1 MQSDSVFLIITGQNG
16 EAIMRRFGIAAIV
29 LALIPALTAGADGQP
44 VKFARYSHA
53 GRVAYGI
60 LEGDVLRELNGNFL
74 AGGRPTGKTV
84 KLAEVRLL
92 APVVPG
98 KVIAVGLNYKSH
110 LGQQPSASYPGL
122 FAKLPSCIIGPEDSI
137 VFPPEAQDV
146 HYEGEMVVVI
156 GKKAR
161 NVAPENASEYIFGVT
176 AGNDVS
182 ERQWQKSDLQWLRAK
197 ASDTFGPL
205 GPVVVKGLNYR
216 DLQLTTRLNGEVRQS
231 QRTADQIFN
240 VDQVVS
246 YVSRFVTLMPGD
258 LIFTGTPGTTK
269 AMKPGDVVEVELE
282 GIGTLR
288 NKVAGTGS

>member
-1 MQSDSVFLIITGQNG
+1 MRRLGLA
-16 EAIMRRFGIAAIV
+16 AIM
-29 LALIPALTAGADGQP
+29 LALTPAWAAGAEGRP

-53 GRVAYGI
+53 GRAAYGI
-60 LEGDVLRELNGNFL
+60 LEGDVLRELSGNFL
-74 AGGRPTGKTV
+74 AGAKTTGRTV

-110 LGQQPSASYPGL
+110 LGQRPSASYPGL

-156 GKKAR
+156 GEEAR
-161 NVAPENASEYIFGVT
+161 NVAPENASRYIFGVT

-182 ERQWQKSDLQWLRAK
+182 ERQWQKSDLQWFRAK

-231 QRTADQIFN
+231 QRTADLIFN

-246 YVSRFVTLMPGD
+246 YVSRFVTLLPGD
-258 LIFTGTPGTTK
+258 LIFTGTPGTTQ
-269 AMKPGDVVEVELE
+269 AMKPGDTVEVEIE

-288 NKVAGTGS
+288 NKVTGPGSETQTPAAQTNYE